1 MERELEPR
9 RNRMN
14 RRKRFISPCHAVR
27 GKKDERRAAPDFEA
41 TTKGVHR
48 GPVRLPCAGDN
59 GRLSPTH
66 GSRTGPK
73 EQHSWGSDDRGKFD
87 RGGTPRHQWSRTP
100 TRLIQGVNL
109 PASVRLVNTNDQGTR
124 PVLAKVGLK
133 ESVFWISV
141 GLPSRT

>member
-1 MERELEPR
+1 MGCRGLTWGSGTGVGTQEESYESPKKIHKPMPCRARE
-9 RNRMN
+9 
-14 RRKRFISPCHAVR
+14 
-27 GKKDERRAAPDFEA
+27 KDERRAAPDFEA

-109 PASVRLVNTNDQGTR
+109 PATVRLVNTNDGGIRQ
-124 PVLAKVGLK
+124 VLQ
-133 ESVFWISV
+133 
-141 GLPSRT
+141 R